1 MRLLVTSFVVASL
14 LAVSAASALAPAPN
28 VRGTVVRTTAA
39 GDCYSGE
46 PCDPL
51 PPAIYVVF
59 SRGSTSTRARLGAN
73 GSFSLH
79 LAAGSYS
86 VTVAPPLGRA
96 LTPGSVRVPRVG
108 VIRPRLVERNA

>member
-1 MRLLVTSFVVASL
+1 MRVLAVTAVFVSL
-14 LAVSAASALAPAPN
+14 LTVSAASAVAPAAN
-28 VRGTVVRTTAA
+28 VRGTVVRSTSA

-86 VTVAPPLGRA
+86 VTVAPSLGRA
-96 LTPGSVRVPRVG
+96 LTPAGVRVPRVG
-108 VIRPRLVERNA
+108 IVRPRLVERNA